1 MKALKFKEADGQF
14 ESFAGKQPAFKS
26 KDHTG
31 TIVTGYKLS
40 FKERIYILLFG
51 KLWFSQI
58 TGNARIKPFI
68 ISINKLDVIRSKKI
82 N

>member
-1 MKALKFKEADGQF
+1 MKALKFKEANGQF
-14 ESFAGKQPAFKS
+14 DNFTGKQPAFKS
-26 KDHTG
+26 SDHTG

-68 ISINKLDVIRSKKI
+68 ISVSKLDVIRIKK
-82 N
+82 